1 MPRPRRWSLAWR
13 LTAWYAATAFLLV
26 AAAAFMQYRTLVS
39 NLDDGDEQILRAH
52 LAAARAT
59 RPDSALPAVDPHD
72 PSVVVRRLDRACRA
86 PAAPAAPAAA
96 PARAAADLPPPAC
109 ELDSEDEVQLHSWR
123 SPRGRSWLIASARA
137 GTPDSAWIEALLD
150 RSRNRAVLLS
160 YREQLALV
168 LSGALLLAVLV
179 GYGIARGGLRPLAEL
194 RDRVSRIDARS
205 LDQRLHTRDAPAEIA
220 ALVAS
225 FDAMLGR
232 LDAAFRALSE
242 LSAELAHELRTPLHV
257 LRQQAEV
264 ALGRAR
270 TPEEYGEVLSSS
282 LEELDRLGR
291 MADDMLFLARAE
303 DPRAS
308 INRAPLDVGTE
319 LRDVVEYLD
328 VVAAE
333 RGVRLVITPHEDLRL
348 EADHTLL
355 RRALVNLVMNAIR
368 HTPAGGEVRLTAW
381 SAPDAVIVA
390 VEDTGDG
397 IPPEVIPRVFDR
409 YFRGP
414 GERDAHPGGS
424 GLGLSIVR
432 GIMQLHGGSAAVAS
446 SGTGG
451 TRITLTFPTAAA
463 GRT

>member
-1 MPRPRRWSLAWR
+1 MPRSRRWSLAWR
-13 LTAWYAATAFLLV
+13 LTAWYAATAFMLV

-39 NLDDGDEQILRAH
+39 NLDDGDEQILRAQ

-59 RPDSALPAVDPHD
+59 RPDSALPPADPHD
-72 PSVVVRRLDRACRA
+72 PSVVVRRLDRTCRVPAGGA
-86 PAAPAAPAAA
+86 PAATGAGPAA
-96 PARAAADLPPPAC
+96 DELPPPAC

-123 SPRGRSWLIASARA
+123 SPKGRSWLIASARA

-150 RSRNRAVLLS
+150 RSRNRAVLRS

-168 LSGALLLAVLV
+168 LSAALLLAVLV
-179 GYGIARGGLRPLAEL
+179 GYGIARRGLRPLAEL

-205 LDQRLHTRDAPAEIA
+205 LDQRLHSRDAPAEIA

-308 INRAPLDVGTE
+308 INRTPLDVDAE

-333 RGVRLVITPHEDLRL
+333 RGVRLVIAPHEELRL

-381 SAPDAVIVA
+381 RTPDAVVVA
-390 VEDTGDG
+390 VEDTGEG
-397 IPPEVIPRVFDR
+397 IPPEVLPRVFDR

-432 GIMQLHGGSAAVAS
+432 GIMQLHGGTAAVAS
-446 SGTGG
+446 SGAGG
-451 TRITLTFPTAAA
+451 TRITLTFPTAA